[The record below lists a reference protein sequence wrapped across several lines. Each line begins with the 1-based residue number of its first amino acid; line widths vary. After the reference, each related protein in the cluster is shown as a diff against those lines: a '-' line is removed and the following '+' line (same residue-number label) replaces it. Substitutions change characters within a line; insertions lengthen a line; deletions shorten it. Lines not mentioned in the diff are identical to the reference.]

1 MSKVFEML
9 MFAAM
14 SWTSRSGKRCAT
26 LLRGLSSMTSYLR
39 TRETVLPWDGN
50 IIVSGL
56 DKAPRAI

>member
-1 MSKVFEML
+1 
-9 MFAAM
+9 
-14 SWTSRSGKRCAT
+14 
-26 LLRGLSSMTSYLR
+26 MTSYLR